1 MSWEHFYMVCD
12 SRIDLLEL
20 GRVCCLERKE
30 AGMDLWIYLV
40 GAGHLFQFY
49 PRYVDFSGTSSDADD
64 GRDTSVV
71 LFLPSVGGFDN
82 VRALEI

>member
-1 MSWEHFYMVCD
+1 MSWEHFIWFAIAALICWGC
-12 SRIDLLEL
+12 L
-20 GRVCCLERKE
+20 GRKE
-30 AGMDLWIYLV
+30 AGMGLWVYLV
-40 GAGHLFQFY
+40 GAGYLFQFY

-71 LFLPSVGGFDN
+71 FFLPSIGWFDN

>member
-1 MSWEHFYMVCD
+1 MSWEHFIWFAIAALICW
-12 SRIDLLEL
+12 SL
-20 GRVCCLERKE
+20 GCVCCLERKE
-30 AGMDLWIYLV
+30 AGMGLWIYLV

-71 LFLPSVGGFDN
+71 FFLPSIGWFDN